1 MASLDIGI
9 LLYEGF
15 DEVSALLPH
24 AVLEAA
30 ADCDIEAT
38 TYSLV
43 PTETMPAA
51 SGLGVAPDDV
61 LIGTPDLVLVPGG
74 PWADRSRP
82 GAGAVA
88 EAGEYPDRL
97 ATLVEGGAAV
107 AAAST
112 GVLLLGEAGL
122 LDGRQVACHDNH
134 RDAAADYGAE
144 VLDADVVVDGE
155 VITAA
160 GAIAAADLGLFLVE
174 RECGAGAADAVAAA
188 FGHERS
194 ADVVVRDAE

>member
-1 MASLDIGI
+1 MTRMTVGI

-24 AVLEAA
+24 AVLDEAA
-30 ADCDIEAT
+30 CDIEVT

-43 PTETMPAA
+43 PSEGVQAA
-51 SGLGVAPDDV
+51 SGLTVAPDDV

-74 PWADRSRP
+74 PWADSDEP
-82 GAGAVA
+82 GARAVA

-107 AAAST
+107 GAAST

-122 LDGRQVACHDNH
+122 LESRQVACQKPH
-134 RDAAADYGAE
+134 RESVRDYGAE
-144 VLDADVVVDGE
+144 VRDDAVVADGDVL
-155 VITAA
+155 TAA
-160 GAIAAADLGLFLVE
+160 GPLEAAALALYLVE
-174 RECGAGAADAVAAA
+174 RECGEGVAEDAASWLGHEEWADALIV
-188 FGHERS
+188 
-194 ADVVVRDAE
+194 